1 MVTPIVWIVPQFIR
15 VERRF
20 PPWNRLDRLN
30 PIVYVQINP
39 ILIRHVPVFTEFVKA
54 ALEDALAEER
64 QRGKEFAEEI
74 KDETKKEMLQYIR
87 AKQEVRSHV

>member
-1 MVTPIVWIVPQFIR
+1 MGWSRSPEHILTRFQR
-15 VERRF
+15 SKRRGQ
-20 PPWNRLDRLN
+20 L
-30 PIVYVQINP
+30 YVQVNP

-64 QRGKEFAEEI
+64 KRGKEFAEEI